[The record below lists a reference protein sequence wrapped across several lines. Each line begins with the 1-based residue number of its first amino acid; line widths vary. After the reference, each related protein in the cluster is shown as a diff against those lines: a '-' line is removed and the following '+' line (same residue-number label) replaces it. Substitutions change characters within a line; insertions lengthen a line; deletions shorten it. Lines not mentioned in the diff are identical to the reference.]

1 MMTVSGSLGVVSVI
15 LTLLAAV
22 ALPVVAIWVISFVLR
37 GVFKVIGGILRAG
50 GSLGLRLGG
59 FVRRELTDT
68 LQLAGG
74 VLTGS
79 VIAPLALGNL
89 AIGRLRSAKHFARA
103 IEDEY
108 MGAAI
113 SLYRVAI
120 GNPARLLGLSPLTH
134 GLERRLP
141 DLVAGSP
148 VEDKKRRSAPPAFEG
163 YALRSELPAGGSGAR
178 LYLARPTE
186 ETRQRYRAAGHVDP
200 GEVVIKSFAL
210 VHGSTLPQIVRESR
224 ALVAA
229 RRLGLVLDH
238 QLSDD
243 SFWYAMPFV
252 PGDDLDVVTRRL
264 HATAEPDGLGRRATQ
279 KVLGYASDLCDT
291 LDRFHREGLWHK
303 DIKPSNLIVSGDRVH
318 LVDLGLVTPLASAMT
333 LTTHGT
339 EYYRDPEL
347 VRRAIQ
353 GVKVCDVDG
362 VKFDLYS
369 AGAVLYSMVENS
381 FPAHGSLSRISKR
394 CPDALA
400 FVVRRA
406 MADIGERYASAAEMA
421 RDVRALLAAP
431 DPFHVRPADLPSMAR
446 EAPAAAALAG
456 SGLRRP
462 AADERVS
469 LEELVAAA
477 EPPARRPALPER
489 PDARDARRSRR
500 RRVLRGAVVATC
512 AVALAHAMLRAQAH
526 RERSHAWGGHTQA
539 VAVARQH
546 QLAHLDAGVLR
557 VAQPPAAPY
566 ASIPSGRV
574 LLLRDYSLTGP
585 QPALAALREALVMR
599 GAEVLDERSED
610 PAVVELI
617 AGARRAVEL
626 APLTD
631 LDAGR
636 RLERFLARTS
646 DLDCV
651 LWIGTSVDG
660 DLQYRCF
667 TR

>member
-1 MMTVSGSLGVVSVI
+1 MMTVSGGLGVVSVV

-22 ALPVVAIWVISFVLR
+22 ALPVAAIWVISFVLR
-37 GVFKVIGGILRAG
+37 GIFKVVGGVLRAG
-50 GSLGLRLGG
+50 GFLGLRLGG
-59 FVRRELTDT
+59 FVRRELTDA

-141 DLVAGSP
+141 DLVAGTP
-148 VEDKKRRSAPPAFEG
+148 VEDSRKRRSAPPAFGG
-163 YALRSELPAGGSGAR
+163 YVLRSELPAGGSGAR
-178 LYLARPTE
+178 LYLARPTDQ
-186 ETRQRYRAAGHVDP
+186 TRQRYLAAGHADP

-238 QLSDD
+238 ELSDD

-369 AGAVLYSMVENS
+369 AGAVLYSMIENS
-381 FPAHGSLSRISKR
+381 FPAHGSLSRISRR

-406 MADIGERYASAAEMA
+406 MADIGERYASAAEMG

-431 DPFHVRPADLPSMAR
+431 DPFQVRPADLPSMGGASSV
-446 EAPAAAALAG
+446 AGPTAA
-456 SGLRRP
+456 GLRP
-462 AADERVS
+462 APADERVS

-477 EPPARRPALPER
+477 EPPPRRPSRVER
-489 PDARDARRSRR
+489 RGARAARGGRGRR
-500 RRVLRGAVVATC
+500 LLRGLAVATC
-512 AVALAHAMLRAQAH
+512 VAAVGHAMLRARVH
-526 RERSHAWGGHTQA
+526 REGAFAHAEHA
-539 VAVARQH
+539 RALAVARQH
-546 QLAHLDAGVLR
+546 RLAGLDGGVLLSEP
-557 VAQPPAAPY
+557 APPAPY
-566 ASIPSGRV
+566 ATIPAGRI
-574 LLLRDYSLTGP
+574 LLLQDFSVTGP
-585 QPALAALREALVMR
+585 QPALGALREALIAR
-599 GAEVLDERSED
+599 GAEVLDERSAD
-610 PAVVELI
+610 PAVIDLI

-626 APLTD
+626 APLND
-631 LDAGR
+631 ADAGR
-636 RLERFLARTS
+636 RLQRFLTRTP

-651 LWIGTSVDG
+651 LWIGTSVEG
-660 DLQYRCF
+660 ELQYRCF